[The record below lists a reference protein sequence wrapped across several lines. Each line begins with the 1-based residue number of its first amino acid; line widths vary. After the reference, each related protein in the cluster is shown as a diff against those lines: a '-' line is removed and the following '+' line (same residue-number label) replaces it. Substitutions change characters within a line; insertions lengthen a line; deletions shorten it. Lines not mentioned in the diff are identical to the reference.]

1 MGILS
6 ATEQASRTFSHKFGE
21 SPTAERK
28 FIVTSDN
35 TAPSHQAILNFV
47 GIFHGTV
54 HPEYNYLRCVEGA
67 ISEGT
72 PTAYH
77 AEVTYR
83 YEVPKGGNS
92 SSQVNPLSRPDV
104 WSFSTGGAAVPAL
117 VYYDSSDQLVPLVNS
132 ANDFFEGAMTEES
145 ETRCTISGNRAAFPV
160 GVATAITNAVNSDGF
175 LGAAQHQWKCAG
187 IGAQQSV
194 EVVDG
199 VEIKYWQVTVELVF
213 RQSGWSLKLPNIGYN
228 YLQGSEKKRAYV
240 LDPEPPF
247 EKVPSSNPVALT
259 QTGDIAPAGTM
270 PTILTRR
277 VHKQVAFAPYFG
289 TPPS

>member
-6 ATEQASRTFSHKFGE
+6 ATEQAARTFSHKFGD

-35 TAPSHQAILNFV
+35 TAPTHQSIIDYI
-47 GIFHGTV
+47 GIIHGSL
-54 HPEYNYLRCVEGA
+54 HPEYDYLRCVEGN

-92 SSQVNPLSRPDV
+92 DSDPNPLARKDV

-117 VYYDSSDQLVPLVNS
+117 LYYNESDQLVPLVNS
-132 ANDFFEGAMTEES
+132 AYDFFEGAMTEES
-145 ETRCTISGNRAAFPV
+145 ETRCTISGNRASFPA
-160 GVATAITNAVNSDGF
+160 GVATAITNCVNSDGF
-175 LGAAQHQWKCAG
+175 LGAAAHQWKCAG

-194 EVVDG
+194 EVVNG
-199 VEIKYWQVTVELVF
+199 VEVKYWQVTVELVF

-228 YLQGSEKKRAYV
+228 FLESSGEKKRAYV
-240 LDPEPPF
+240 LEPESL
-247 EKVPSSNPVALT
+247 EKIPSSNPVALT
-259 QTGDIAPAGTM
+259 ETGGIAPGGTM

-277 VHKQVAFAPYFG
+277 VHRQVAFAPYFG

>member
-1 MGILS
+1 MGIIS
-6 ATEQASRTFSHKFGE
+6 ATEQAARTFSHKFGD

-35 TAPSHQAILNFV
+35 TAPSHQSILDYIAIK
-47 GIFHGTV
+47 HGSF
-54 HPEYNYLRCVEGA
+54 HPEYSYLRCVEGS

-77 AEVTYR
+77 AEVTYK
-83 YEVPKGGNS
+83 YEVPKGGS
-92 SSQVNPLSRPDV
+92 STSPSPLSRPDV

-117 VYYDSSDQLVPLVNS
+117 LYYDSSDQLVPLVNS

-160 GVATAITNAVNSDGF
+160 GIATAITNAVNLDSF
-175 LGAAQHQWKCAG
+175 LGAGQHQWKCAG

-240 LDPEPPF
+240 LDPESL
-247 EKVPSSNPVALT
+247 EKIPSSNPVALT
-259 QTGDIAPAGTM
+259 ENGDIAPPATM
-270 PTILTRR
+270 PAILTRR

-289 TPPS
+289 TPPT